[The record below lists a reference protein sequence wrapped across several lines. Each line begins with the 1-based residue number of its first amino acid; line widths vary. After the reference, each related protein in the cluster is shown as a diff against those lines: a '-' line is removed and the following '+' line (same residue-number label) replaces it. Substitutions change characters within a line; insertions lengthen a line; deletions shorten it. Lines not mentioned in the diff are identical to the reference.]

1 MKLLS
6 SHRCNKAAAPPVL
19 RRERGA
25 ALLTVM
31 VLLLMSLLL
40 ALGAT
45 RTALFHERI
54 TGIDSDHQRAT
65 EAAHAMLRDA
75 ELDVRGEQPDGS
87 ACADAAHAGCRRRV
101 LDAAAGSAFLP
112 ENLQDWQDLQ
122 AALAGRTPSC
132 IAGVCVADRVDPGFW
147 TGAIDAPG
155 LAAMKASAATYGQH
169 TGATVGALGNGLLR
183 SGDGAT
189 AHAWYWI
196 EVLPYDMA
204 AVLDGGNAHRLAP
217 DAQRPFIYR
226 ITALAQG
233 LKPGTQAVLQSVV
246 VWKADAS

>member
-1 MKLLS
+1 MTTPGS
-6 SHRCNKAAAPPVL
+6 
-19 RRERGA
+19 RRARGA

-31 VLLLMSLLL
+31 VLLLLSLLL

-54 TGIDSDHQRAT
+54 TGIDTDHQRAL

-75 ELDVRGEQPDGS
+75 ELDVRGERPDGS
-87 ACADAAHAGCRRRV
+87 ACADASHAGCRPRV

-122 AALAGRTPSC
+122 IALAGRTPSC
-132 IAGVCVADRVDPGFW
+132 IAGVCVADRIDPAFW
-147 TGAIDAPG
+147 TIATGATG
-155 LAAMKASAATYGQH
+155 LDAMKALAATYGRH
-169 TGATVGALGNGLLR
+169 TGATGGALGNVLLR
-183 SGDGAT
+183 NGSSAT
-189 AHAWYWI
+189 ARAWYWI

-204 AVLDGGNAHRLAP
+204 AALDGGNAHRLAP

-233 LKPGTQAVLQSVV
+233 LKPGTQAVLQSIV

>member
-1 MKLLS
+1 LNLLAS
-6 SHRCNKAAAPPVL
+6 GRRNKAAKRPAL
-19 RRERGA
+19 RNERGTV
-25 ALLTVM
+25 LLTVM
-31 VLLLMSLLL
+31 VLLLLSLLL

-45 RTALFHERI
+45 RTALFHERM

-75 ELDVRGEQPDGS
+75 ELDVRGERPDGS
-87 ACADAAHAGCRRRV
+87 ACADASHAGCRRRV
-101 LDAAAGSAFLP
+101 LDAAAGRAFLP

-122 AALAGRTPSC
+122 AALAGRSPSC
-132 IAGVCVADRVDPGFW
+132 IAGVCMADRVDPTFW
-147 TGAIDAPG
+147 TGAVDATG
-155 LAAMKASAATYGQH
+155 LDAMKAAAATYGQH
-169 TGATVGALGNGLLR
+169 TGARAGAQGNGLLR
-183 SGDGAT
+183 SGEGAT